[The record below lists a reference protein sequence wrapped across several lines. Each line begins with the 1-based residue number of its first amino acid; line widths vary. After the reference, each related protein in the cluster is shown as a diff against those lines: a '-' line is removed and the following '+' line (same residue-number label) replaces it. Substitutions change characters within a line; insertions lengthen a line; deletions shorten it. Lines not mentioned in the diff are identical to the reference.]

1 MTGPRRDVAEMAQA
15 QSQSQSQDLN
25 IRRRTLLAAGLTAGT
40 LVASGLLSPA
50 ATAADTGGVSPA
62 VGSSGFA
69 EAGLPVNRALGGGSA
84 GTAWTEAPEGF
95 AGVAAHGRAGT
106 TGGAGGRLVHA
117 STPDELRAFAKST
130 EPLVV
135 ILHGELVF
143 PQYEKLTVTANKSFL
158 GAGEGAAVVNAGF
171 KLISVSNVIF
181 RNFTVRDSYIPG
193 DFVGKRP
200 DNDRD
205 GIQMDTSTHVWVDHM
220 YFTRLGDG
228 LVDIRKDCDNVT
240 LSWNVFADHNKAL
253 GEGWTQNVVTRLT
266 LHHNWIRNTHQR
278 NASLDNTAA
287 SHVYNN
293 YLENISN
300 YGMLGRNAALL
311 VVEGNYF
318 RDVRNPLHHQG
329 PGGELVARDNVFE
342 QCTGNTGQERGQCF
356 DPAAAYAYELTPT
369 TAVPALVRAFGG
381 PLGGTESAPARVITV
396 ALDGTG
402 DFASI
407 RAAVGAIPPNNAGP
421 VTVLLQ
427 PGTYHEPSVIWGDRR
442 NVTLAGATGNAA
454 DVVLTNS
461 EGVTLVVAADGST
474 VRDLTVTSDAP
485 QDGDVLRATGRNVI
499 YTNVAV
505 LNGTSG

>member
-1 MTGPRRDVAEMAQA
+1 MTGPRQQVPEMA
-15 QSQSQSQDLN
+15 N
-25 IRRRTLLAAGLTAGT
+25 TEHRGIRRRTLLSAGLAAGT
-40 LVASGLLSPA
+40 LASAGLFTPA
-50 ATAADTGGVSPA
+50 ASAVAAEGAPSGVDPTG
-62 VGSSGFA
+62 FD
-69 EAGLPVNRALGGGSA
+69 EAGLPINRGHGG
-84 GTAWTEAPEGF
+84 AWTEAPEGF
-95 AGVAAHGRAGT
+95 AGVGT

-117 STPDELRAFAKST
+117 RTPDELRGFAKSA

-143 PQYEKLTVTANKSFL
+143 AQYEKLTVTSNKSFL

-171 KLISVSNVIF
+171 KLVNVANVVF

-220 YFTRLGDG
+220 HFTRLGDG

-240 LSWNVFADHNKAL
+240 LSWNVFSDHNKAL
-253 GEGWTQNVVTRLT
+253 GEGWTQNVVTRVT

-293 YLENISN
+293 YLENVSS

-311 VVEGNYF
+311 LVEGNYF

-329 PGGELVARDNVFE
+329 PGGGLAARNNVFDE
-342 QCTGNTGQERGQCF
+342 CTGNTGQERGESF
-356 DPAAAYAYELTPT
+356 HPPYPYDVTPT
-369 TAVPALVRAFGG
+369 RAVPALVRAFGG
-381 PLGGTESAPARVITV
+381 PLGGTGPALRKVITV

-407 RAAVGAIPPNNAGP
+407 RAAIGAIPANNPTA
-421 VTVLLQ
+421 VTVLVQ
-427 PGTYHEPSVIWGDRR
+427 PGLYHEPSVVWGDRR
-442 NVTLAGATGNAA
+442 NITLAGATGNAA
-454 DVVLTNS
+454 DVVLSNS
-461 EGVTLVVAADGST
+461 EGVTLTVAADGST
-474 VRDLTVTSDAP
+474 VQDLTVTSDTP
-485 QDGDVLRATGRNVI
+485 QSGTVLQVAGKDVTCSNV
-499 YTNVAV
+499 TV

>member
-1 MTGPRRDVAEMAQA
+1 MLTGPRLDVAEMAEA
-15 QSQSQSQDLN
+15 QELN

-40 LVASGLLSPA
+40 LMASGLLSPS
-50 ATAADTGGVSPA
+50 ATAADTGGVGPA
-62 VGSSGFA
+62 VGPDGFA
-69 EAGLPVNRALGGGSA
+69 EAGLPVNHALGGG
-84 GTAWTEAPEGF
+84 AWSDAPQGF
-95 AGVAAHGRAGT
+95 AGIAAHGRAGT
-106 TGGAGGRLVHA
+106 TGGAGGKLVRA
-117 STPDELRAFAKST
+117 NTPDQLRAFAKST

-143 PQYEKLTVTANKSFL
+143 PQYEKLTVTANKSFV

-171 KLISVSNVIF
+171 KLISVSNVVF

-205 GIQMDTSTHVWVDHM
+205 GIQMDTCSHVWVDHM

-228 LVDIRKDCDNVT
+228 LVDIRKDCDNIT

-293 YLENISN
+293 YLEDISS

-329 PGGELVARDNVFE
+329 PGGELVARDNIFDG
-342 QCTGNTGQERGQCF
+342 CTGNTGSQRGVAF
-356 DPAAAYAYELTPT
+356 DPAGAYAYELTPT

-381 PLGGTESAPARVITV
+381 PLGGTEPAATKVITV

-407 RAAVGAIPPNNAGP
+407 RAAVGAIPPNNPGP

-427 PGTYHEPSVIWGDRR
+427 PGTYHEPAVIWGDRR

-454 DVVLTNS
+454 DVVLTHS

-474 VRDLTVTSDAP
+474 VRDLTVTSDTP
-485 QDGDVLRATGRNVI
+485 QDGNVLHATGRNV
-499 YTNVAV
+499 TFANVTV

>member
-1 MTGPRRDVAEMAQA
+1 MAQA
-15 QSQSQSQDLN
+15 HEVN
-25 IRRRTLLAAGLTAGT
+25 IRRRTVLAAGLTASALMT
-40 LVASGLLSPA
+40 SGLLGPA
-50 ATAADTGGVSPA
+50 ATAAGPHGLDAA
-62 VGSSGFA
+62 VGPNGFA
-69 EAGLPVNRALGGGSA
+69 EAGLPINRALGGR
-84 GTAWTEAPEGF
+84 AWTDAPEGF
-95 AGVAAHGRAGT
+95 AGVADHGRSGT
-106 TGGAGGRLVHA
+106 SGGEGGLLVHA
-117 STPDELRAFAKST
+117 STPDQLRVFAKSA

-135 ILHGELVF
+135 VLHGVLVF

-158 GAGEGAAVVNAGF
+158 GAGEGATVVNAGF
-171 KLISVSNVIF
+171 KLINVSNVIF

-205 GIQMDTSTHVWVDHM
+205 GIQMDTCTHVWVDHM
-220 YFTRLGDG
+220 HFTRLGDG

-240 LSWNVFADHNKAL
+240 LSWNVFSDHNKAL

-266 LHHNWIRNTHQR
+266 MHHNWIRNTHQR

-293 YLENISN
+293 YLEDISS

-329 PGGELVARDNVFE
+329 PGGELVARDNTFDH
-342 QCTGNTGQERGQCF
+342 CSGNTGVERGAAF
-356 DPAAAYAYELTPT
+356 DPAAAYSYELTPT
-369 TAVPALVRAFGG
+369 AAIPAIVRGFAG
-381 PLGGTESAPARVITV
+381 PLGGTVPEDRSVITV

-407 RAAVGAIPPNNAGP
+407 RAAVGSIRSNNPGP

-427 PGTYHEPSVIWGDRR
+427 PGTYHEPAVIWGDRR
-442 NVTLAGATGNAA
+442 NVTLAGATGHAA
-454 DVVLTNS
+454 DVILTNS
-461 EGVTLVVAADGST
+461 EGVTLLVAANGSA
-474 VRDLTVTSDAP
+474 VRDLTVTSDMV
-485 QDGDVLRATGRNVI
+485 QDGNVLKTTGRNVS
-499 YTNVAV
+499 YANVTV
-505 LNGTSG
+505 LNGTQG

>member
-1 MTGPRRDVAEMAQA
+1 MA
-15 QSQSQSQDLN
+15 N
-25 IRRRTLLAAGLTAGT
+25 TEHKGIRRRTLLSAGLAAGT
-40 LVASGLLSPA
+40 LASAGLFTPA
-50 ATAADTGGVSPA
+50 ASAVAAEGAPSGVDPTG
-62 VGSSGFA
+62 FD
-69 EAGLPVNRALGGGSA
+69 EAGLPINRGHGGAWASA
-84 GTAWTEAPEGF
+84 PDGF
-95 AGVAAHGRAGT
+95 AGVASYGRAGT

-117 STPDELRAFAKST
+117 RAPEELRGFAKSP

-135 ILHGELVF
+135 ILHGNLVF
-143 PQYEKLTVTANKSFL
+143 TQYEKLTVTSNKSFL

-171 KLISVSNVIF
+171 KLVNVANVVF
-181 RNFTVRDSYIPG
+181 RNFTLRDSYIPG

-220 YFTRLGDG
+220 HFTRLGDG

-240 LSWNVFADHNKAL
+240 LSWNVFSDHNKAL
-253 GEGWTQNVVTRLT
+253 GEGWTQNVVTRVT

-293 YLENISN
+293 YLENISS

-311 VVEGNYF
+311 LVEGNYF

-329 PGGELVARDNVFE
+329 PGGALVARNNVFE
-342 QCTGNTGQERGQCF
+342 DCTGNTGQKQGLAF
-356 DPAAAYAYELTPT
+356 DVPYSYDPTPAK
-369 TAVPALVRAFGG
+369 AVPALVRAFGG
-381 PLGGTESAPARVITV
+381 PLGGTEPALREIITV

-402 DFASI
+402 EFASI
-407 RAAVGAIPPNNAGP
+407 RAAVGAIPANNPRA

-427 PGTYHEPSVIWGDRR
+427 PGIYHEPSIIWGDRR
-442 NVTLAGATGNAA
+442 NITLAGATGNSG
-454 DVVLTNS
+454 DVILSNS
-461 EGVTLVVAADGST
+461 EGVTLLVAADGST
-474 VRDLTVTSDAP
+474 VRDLTVTSDTP
-485 QDGDVLRATGRNVI
+485 QSGNVLQVAGKDVTCSNV
-499 YTNVAV
+499 VV

>member
-1 MTGPRRDVAEMAQA
+1 MAQA
-15 QSQSQSQDLN
+15 QSESPDLD

-62 VGSSGFA
+62 VGSNGSA

-84 GTAWTEAPEGF
+84 GTAWTEAPQGF
-95 AGVAAHGRAGT
+95 AGVAAYGRAGT

-117 STPDELRAFAKST
+117 STPDQLRAFARST

-143 PQYEKLTVTANKSFL
+143 PQYEKLAVTANKSFL

-171 KLISVSNVIF
+171 KLINVSNVIF

-228 LVDIRKDCDNVT
+228 LVDIRKDCDNIT

-293 YLENISN
+293 YLENISS

-329 PGGELVARDNVFE
+329 PGGELVARDNIYE
-342 QCTGNTGQERGQCF
+342 QCTGNTGQQRGQSF

-381 PLGGTESAPARVITV
+381 PLGGTEPAPGRVITV

-407 RAAVGAIPPNNAGP
+407 RAAVGAIPPNNPGP

-427 PGTYHEPSVIWGDRR
+427 PGTYHEPSMIWGDRR

-474 VRDLTVTSDAP
+474 VRDLTVTSDTP
-485 QDGDVLRATGRNVI
+485 QDGDVIRATGRNVS
-499 YTNVAV
+499 YANVAV

>member
-1 MTGPRRDVAEMAQA
+1 MAEAQE
-15 QSQSQSQDLN
+15 LN

-40 LVASGLLSPA
+40 LMASGLLSPA
-50 ATAADTGGVSPA
+50 ATAADTGGVGPA
-62 VGSSGFA
+62 VGPDGFA
-69 EAGLPVNRALGGGSA
+69 EAGLPVNHALGGG
-84 GTAWTEAPEGF
+84 AWSDAPQGF
-95 AGVAAHGRAGT
+95 AGITAHGRAGT
-106 TGGAGGRLVHA
+106 TGGAGGRLVRA
-117 STPDELRAFAKST
+117 NTPDQLRAFAKST

-171 KLISVSNVIF
+171 KLISVSNVVF

-205 GIQMDTSTHVWVDHM
+205 GIQMDTCTHVWVDHM

-228 LVDIRKDCDNVT
+228 LVDIRKDCDNIT

-293 YLENISN
+293 YLEDISS

-329 PGGELVARDNVFE
+329 PGGELVARDNIFDG
-342 QCTGNTGQERGQCF
+342 CTGNTGSQRGVSF

-381 PLGGTESAPARVITV
+381 PLGGTEPAATKVITV

-407 RAAVGAIPPNNAGP
+407 RAAVGAIPPNNPGP

-427 PGTYHEPSVIWGDRR
+427 PGTYHEPAVIWGNRR

-454 DVVLTNS
+454 DVVLTHS

-474 VRDLTVTSDAP
+474 VRDLTVTSDTP
-485 QDGDVLRATGRNVI
+485 QDGNVLHATGRNV
-499 YTNVAV
+499 TLANVTV

>member
-1 MTGPRRDVAEMAQA
+1 MA
-15 QSQSQSQDLN
+15 QSQSQDLN

-40 LVASGLLSPA
+40 LVASGLLSTA

-84 GTAWTEAPEGF
+84 GTAWTDVPDGF
-95 AGVAAHGRAGT
+95 AGVADHGLAGT

-117 STPDELRAFAKST
+117 STPDQLRAFAKSP

-158 GAGEGAAVVNAGF
+158 GAGAGAAVVNAGF

-205 GIQMDTSTHVWVDHM
+205 GIQMDTCTHVWVDHM
-220 YFTRLGDG
+220 HFTRLGDG

-293 YLENISN
+293 YLENISS

-329 PGGELVARDNVFE
+329 PGGDLVARNNVFD
-342 QCTGNTGQERGQCF
+342 QCTGNTGQERGQSF
-356 DPAAAYAYELTPT
+356 DPAAAYAYELTQT
-369 TAVPALVRAFGG
+369 TAVPALVRAFSG

-407 RAAVGAIPPNNAGP
+407 RAAVGAIPPNNPGP

-442 NVTLAGATGNAA
+442 NITLAGATGNAA

-474 VRDLTVTSDAP
+474 VRDLTVTSDTP
-485 QDGDVLRATGRNVI
+485 QDGNVIRATGRNVS
-499 YTNVAV
+499 YANVAV

>member
-1 MTGPRRDVAEMAQA
+1 MVTGPRLDVAEMAEA
-15 QSQSQSQDLN
+15 QELN

-40 LVASGLLSPA
+40 LMASGLLTPS
-50 ATAADTGGVSPA
+50 ATAADTGGVGPA
-62 VGSSGFA
+62 VGPDGFA
-69 EAGLPVNRALGGGSA
+69 EAGLPVNHALGGG
-84 GTAWTEAPEGF
+84 AWSDAPQGF
-95 AGVAAHGRAGT
+95 ARIAAHGRAGT

-117 STPDELRAFAKST
+117 NTPDQLRAFAKST

-171 KLISVSNVIF
+171 KLISVSNVVF

-205 GIQMDTSTHVWVDHM
+205 GIQMDTCTHVWVDHM

-228 LVDIRKDCDNVT
+228 LVDIRKDCDNIT

-293 YLENISN
+293 YLEDISS

-329 PGGELVARDNVFE
+329 PGGELVARDNIFDG
-342 QCTGNTGQERGQCF
+342 CTGNTGSQRGVAF

-381 PLGGTESAPARVITV
+381 PLGGTEPAATKVITV

-407 RAAVGAIPPNNAGP
+407 RGAVGAIPPNNPGP

-427 PGTYHEPSVIWGDRR
+427 PGTYHEPAVIWGDRR

-454 DVVLTNS
+454 DVVLTHS

-474 VRDLTVTSDAP
+474 VRDLTVTSDTP
-485 QDGDVLRATGRNVI
+485 QDGNVLHATGRNV
-499 YTNVAV
+499 TLANVTV

>member
-1 MTGPRRDVAEMAQA
+1 MLTGPRLDVAEMAEA
-15 QSQSQSQDLN
+15 QELN

-40 LVASGLLSPA
+40 LMASGLLSPA
-50 ATAADTGGVSPA
+50 ATAADTGGVGPA
-62 VGSSGFA
+62 VGPDGFA
-69 EAGLPVNRALGGGSA
+69 EAGLPVNHALGGG
-84 GTAWTEAPEGF
+84 AWSDAPQGF
-95 AGVAAHGRAGT
+95 AGIAAHGRAGT
-106 TGGAGGRLVHA
+106 TGGAGGKLVHA
-117 STPDELRAFAKST
+117 NTPDQLRAFAKST
-130 EPLVV
+130 EPPVV

-158 GAGEGAAVVNAGF
+158 GAGEGAAMVNAGF
-171 KLISVSNVIF
+171 KLISVSNVVF

-205 GIQMDTSTHVWVDHM
+205 GIQMDTCTHVWVDHM
-220 YFTRLGDG
+220 YFARLGDG
-228 LVDIRKDCDNVT
+228 LVDIRKDCDNIT

-293 YLENISN
+293 YLEDISS

-329 PGGELVARDNVFE
+329 PGGELVARDNIFDG
-342 QCTGNTGQERGQCF
+342 CTGNTGSQRGIAF

-381 PLGGTESAPARVITV
+381 PLGGTEPAATKVITV

-407 RAAVGAIPPNNAGP
+407 RAAVGAIPPNNPGP

-427 PGTYHEPSVIWGDRR
+427 PGTYHEPAVIWGDRR

-454 DVVLTNS
+454 DVVLTHS

-474 VRDLTVTSDAP
+474 VRDLTVTSDTP
-485 QDGDVLRATGRNVI
+485 QDGNVLHATGRNV
-499 YTNVAV
+499 TFANVTV

>member
-1 MTGPRRDVAEMAQA
+1 MAQA
-15 QSQSQSQDLN
+15 QSQSQDLN
-25 IRRRTLLAAGLTAGT
+25 IRRRTLFAAGLTAGT

-62 VGSSGFA
+62 VGSTGSA

-117 STPDELRAFAKST
+117 NTPDQLRAFAKST

-143 PQYEKLTVTANKSFL
+143 PQYEKLAVTANKSFL

-171 KLISVSNVIF
+171 KLINVSNVIF

-228 LVDIRKDCDNVT
+228 LVDIRKDCDNIT

-293 YLENISN
+293 YLEDISS

-329 PGGELVARDNVFE
+329 PGGELVARDNIFE
-342 QCTGNTGQERGQCF
+342 QCTGNTGQERGQSF
-356 DPAAAYAYELTPT
+356 DPTAAYAYELTPT

-381 PLGGTESAPARVITV
+381 PLGGTGAAPKEVITV

-407 RAAVGAIPPNNAGP
+407 RAAVGAIPPNNPGP

-474 VRDLTVTSDAP
+474 VRDLTVTSDTP
-485 QDGDVLRATGRNVI
+485 QDGNVIRATGRNVS
-499 YTNVAV
+499 YANVAV

>member
-1 MTGPRRDVAEMAQA
+1 MACTPGVDV
-15 QSQSQSQDLN
+15 
-25 IRRRTLLAAGLTAGT
+25 RRRTLLAAGLTATG
-40 LVASGLLSPA
+40 LAASGLLAPG
-50 ATAADTGGVSPA
+50 ATAAPSSRDAGA
-62 VGSSGFA
+62 GSHGFA
-69 EAGLPVNRALGGGSA
+69 EAGLPVNRTLGGN
-84 GTAWTEAPEGF
+84 AWSDTPTGF

-106 TGGAGGRLVHA
+106 TGGAGGDVVHA
-117 STPDELRAFAKST
+117 VTPDQLRGFAKSP

-143 PQYEKLTVTANKSFL
+143 PHYEKLVVRANKSFL

-171 KLISVSNVIF
+171 KLINVSNVVF

-193 DFVGKRP
+193 DFEGKRP

-205 GIQMDTSTHVWVDHM
+205 GIQMDTCTHIWVDHM
-220 YFTRLGDG
+220 HFTRLGDG

-240 LSWNVFADHNKAL
+240 LSWNVFSDHNKAL
-253 GEGWTQNVVTRLT
+253 GEGWTSNVVTRLT

-293 YLENISN
+293 YLENISS

-318 RDVRNPLHHQG
+318 RGVRNPLHHQG
-329 PGGELVARDNVFE
+329 PGGELVARGNIFE
-342 QCTGNTGQERGQCF
+342 ECTGNTGQERGQSF
-356 DPAAAYAYELTPT
+356 DPAAAYNCELTPPA
-369 TAVPALVRAFGG
+369 AVPALVRAFGG
-381 PLGGTESAPARVITV
+381 PLGGTEPAARKVITV

-407 RAAVGAIPPNNAGP
+407 RAAVGAIPTKNPGP
-421 VTVLLQ
+421 VTVLVQ
-427 PGTYHEPSVIWGDRR
+427 PGTYREPAVIWGDRR
-442 NVTLAGATGNAA
+442 NITLAGATGKAE

-461 EGVTLVVAADGST
+461 EGLTLLVAADGST
-474 VRDLTVTSDAP
+474 VKDLTVTSDTP
-485 QDGDVLRATGRNVI
+485 QNSSVLHATGRNVS
-499 YTNVAV
+499 YSNVAV

>member
-1 MTGPRRDVAEMAQA
+1 MAKSDNASIPRRA
-15 QSQSQSQDLN
+15 
-25 IRRRTLLAAGLTAGT
+25 LLAAGLTAGG
-40 LVASGLLSPA
+40 LAASGLLSPA
-50 ATAADTGGVSPA
+50 ATAAGQESPTAAGPQGATSA
-62 VGSSGFA
+62 VGPNGFA
-69 EAGLPVNRALGGGSA
+69 EAGLPVHRAQGGR
-84 GTAWTEAPEGF
+84 AWTEAPEGY

-106 TGGAGGRLVHA
+106 TGGAGGRVVHA

-135 ILHGELVF
+135 ILHGEVVF

-158 GAGEGAAVVNAGF
+158 GAGAGAAVVNAGF
-171 KLISVSNVIF
+171 KLINVSNVVF

-205 GIQMDTSTHVWVDHM
+205 GIQMDTCTHVWVDHM
-220 YFTRLGDG
+220 YFSRLGDG

-293 YLENISN
+293 YLENISS

-329 PGGELVARDNVFE
+329 PGGELVARNNVFE
-342 QCTGNTGQERGQCF
+342 LCTGNTGQERGPSF

-369 TAVPALVRAFGG
+369 RAVPALVRAFGG
-381 PLGGTESAPARVITV
+381 PLGGTESAPGKVITV

-407 RAAVGAIPPNNAGP
+407 RAAVGAIPPHNPRP

-474 VRDLTVTSDAP
+474 VRDLTVTSDTP
-485 QDGDVLRATGRNVI
+485 QDGNVLQATGRNVS
-499 YTNVAV
+499 YANVTV

>member
-1 MTGPRRDVAEMAQA
+1 MA
-15 QSQSQSQDLN
+15 N
-25 IRRRTLLAAGLTAGT
+25 TEHRGIRRRTLLSAGLAAGT
-40 LVASGLLSPA
+40 LTSAGLFTPA
-50 ATAADTGGVSPA
+50 ASAVAAEGAPSGVDPTG
-62 VGSSGFA
+62 FD
-69 EAGLPVNRALGGGSA
+69 EAGLPINRGHGG
-84 GTAWTEAPEGF
+84 AWTEAPEGF
-95 AGVAAHGRAGT
+95 AGVGSTGGAGTTGRTST

-117 STPDELRAFAKST
+117 RTPDELRGFAKSA

-143 PQYEKLTVTANKSFL
+143 AQYEKLTVTSNKSFL

-171 KLISVSNVIF
+171 KLVNVANVVF

-240 LSWNVFADHNKAL
+240 LSWNVFSDHNKAL
-253 GEGWTQNVVTRLT
+253 GEGWTQNVVTRVT

-293 YLENISN
+293 YLENISS

-311 VVEGNYF
+311 LVEGNYF

-329 PGGELVARDNVFE
+329 PGGGLAARNNVFE
-342 QCTGNTGQERGQCF
+342 ECTGNTGQERGESF
-356 DPAAAYAYELTPT
+356 HPPYPYDMTPT
-369 TAVPALVRAFGG
+369 RAVPALVRAFGG
-381 PLGGTESAPARVITV
+381 PLGGTGPALRKVITV

-407 RAAVGAIPPNNAGP
+407 RAAIGAIPANNPTA
-421 VTVLLQ
+421 VTVLVQ
-427 PGTYHEPSVIWGDRR
+427 PGLYHEPSVVWGDRR
-442 NVTLAGATGNAA
+442 NITLAGATGNAA
-454 DVVLTNS
+454 DVVLSNS
-461 EGVTLVVAADGST
+461 EGVTLTVAADGST
-474 VRDLTVTSDAP
+474 VQDLTVTSDTP
-485 QDGDVLRATGRNVI
+485 QSGNVLQVAGKDVTCSNV
-499 YTNVAV
+499 TV

>member
-1 MTGPRRDVAEMAQA
+1 MTGLRRQVLEMGDAHE
-15 QSQSQSQDLN
+15 LN
-25 IRRRTLLAAGLTAGT
+25 IRRRTLLSAGLAAGTVISTSLFG
-40 LVASGLLSPA
+40 PA
-50 ATAADTGGVSPA
+50 ASALAAGGDSA
-62 VGSSGFA
+62 GFSDSNGFS
-69 EAGLPVNRALGGGSA
+69 EAGLPINRGRGGS
-84 GTAWTEAPEGF
+84 WTEAPAGF
-95 AGVAAHGRAGT
+95 AGVASHGRDAT

-117 STPDELRAFAKST
+117 STPDQLRAFAKSA

-135 ILHGELVF
+135 ILHGDVVF
-143 PQYEKLTVTANKSFL
+143 TQYEKLTVISNKSFL

-171 KLISVSNVIF
+171 KLVNVSNVIF
-181 RNFTVRDSYIPG
+181 RNFTLRDSYIPG

-220 YFTRLGDG
+220 HVTRLGDG

-240 LSWNVFADHNKAL
+240 LSWNVFSDHNKAL

-293 YLENISN
+293 YLENISS
-300 YGMLGRNAALL
+300 YGMLGRNNALL
-311 VVEGNYF
+311 LVEGNYF

-329 PGGELVARDNVFE
+329 PGGGLRARNNVFE
-342 QCTGNTGQERGQCF
+342 QCTGNAGEERGETF
-356 DPAAAYAYELTPT
+356 NPAYSYELTPT
-369 TAVPALVRAFGG
+369 RAVPALVRAFGG
-381 PLGGTESAPARVITV
+381 PLGGTEPAVREIITV

-407 RAAVGAIPPNNAGP
+407 RAAVGAIPANNPIP

-442 NVTLAGATGNAA
+442 NITLAGATGNPV
-454 DVVLTNS
+454 DVILSNS
-461 EGVTLVVAADGST
+461 EGVTLLVAADGSAL
-474 VRDLTVTSDAP
+474 RDLTVTSHLP
-485 QDGDVLRATGRNVI
+485 QSGHVLLLTGRDVTL
-499 YTNVAV
+499 TNVAV
-505 LNGTSG
+505 LNGTAG

>member
-1 MTGPRRDVAEMAQA
+1 MTNAHNPA
-15 QSQSQSQDLN
+15 
-25 IRRRTLLAAGLTAGT
+25 IRRRTLLSAGLAAGT
-40 LVASGLLSPA
+40 LASTGLLGA
-50 ATAADTGGVSPA
+50 ATRAAAAEDVLPGF
-62 VGSSGFA
+62 GSNGFR
-69 EAGLPVNRALGGGSA
+69 EAGLPVERGPINGGPINRGQGG
-84 GTAWTEAPEGF
+84 AWTAAPTGF
-95 AGVAAHGRAGT
+95 AGIAAHGRDGT

-117 STPDELRAFAKST
+117 GTPDQLRGFAKSA
-130 EPLVV
+130 EALVV

-143 PQYEKLTVTANKSFL
+143 PQYEKLTVTSNKSFL

-171 KLISVSNVIF
+171 KLVNVANVVF

-220 YFTRLGDG
+220 HFTRLGDG

-240 LSWNVFADHNKAL
+240 LSWNVFSDHNKAL

-287 SHVYNN
+287 SHVFNN
-293 YLENISN
+293 YLEDISS

-329 PGGELVARDNVFE
+329 PGGELVARNNVFVE
-342 QCTGNTGQERGQCF
+342 CTGNTGEERGTAF
-356 DPAAAYAYELTPT
+356 VPPYSYELTPPK
-369 TAVPALVRAFGG
+369 ALPALVRAFGG
-381 PLGGTESAPARVITV
+381 PLGGTGPALREVLTV

-402 DFASI
+402 DYASI
-407 RAAVGAIPPNNAGP
+407 RAAIGAIPANNSRP

-427 PGTYHEPSVIWGDRR
+427 PGIYHEPSVVWGDRR
-442 NVTLAGATGNAA
+442 NITLAGATGNAS
-454 DVVLTNS
+454 DVTLTNS
-461 EGVTLVVAADGST
+461 EGVTLLVAADGST
-474 VRDLTVTSDAP
+474 LRDLTVTSDTP
-485 QDGDVLRATGRNVI
+485 QSGPVLLSTGRDVTRSNV
-499 YTNVAV
+499 TV
-505 LNGTSG
+505 LNGTVLDGAAG

>member
-1 MTGPRRDVAEMAQA
+1 MAQAQA
-15 QSQSQSQDLN
+15 QSQKQGMN
-25 IRRRTLLAAGLTAGT
+25 IRRRTLLAAGLTAGG
-40 LVASGLLSPA
+40 LVTSGLLSPA
-50 ATAADTGGVSPA
+50 ATAAGHSGLNATGTGGA
-62 VGSSGFA
+62 DGFA
-69 EAGLPVNRALGGGSA
+69 EAGLPVNHALGGSLA
-84 GTAWTEAPEGF
+84 GASWTDAPEGF
-95 AGVAAHGRAGT
+95 AGVTANGRAGT

-117 STPDELRAFAKST
+117 GTPDQLRAFAKSDG
-130 EPLVV
+130 PLVV
-135 ILHGELVF
+135 ILHGELAF

-171 KLISVSNVIF
+171 KLINVSNVVF

-193 DFVGKRP
+193 DFAGKRP

-205 GIQMDTSTHVWVDHM
+205 GIQMDTCTHVWVDHM
-220 YFTRLGDG
+220 HFTRLGDG

-240 LSWNVFADHNKAL
+240 LSWNVFSDHNKAL

-293 YLENISN
+293 YLEDISS

-329 PGGELVARDNVFE
+329 PGGELVARSNIFE
-342 QCTGNTGQERGQCF
+342 QCSGNTGEQRGAAF

-369 TAVPALVRAFGG
+369 AAVPALVRAFAG
-381 PLGGTESAPARVITV
+381 PLGGTEPAAAGVITV
-396 ALDGTG
+396 ALDSTG

-407 RAAVGAIPPNNAGP
+407 RAAIGAIPPNNPGP
-421 VTVLLQ
+421 VTVVLQ
-427 PGTYHEPSVIWGDRR
+427 PGTYHEPAVIWGDRR

-454 DVVLTNS
+454 DVVLTTS
-461 EGVTLVVAADGST
+461 EGVTLLVAADGST
-474 VRDLTVTSDAP
+474 VRDLTVTSDGP
-485 QDGDVLRATGRNVI
+485 QDGNVLQSTGRNVS
-499 YTNVAV
+499 YANVTV

>member
-1 MTGPRRDVAEMAQA
+1 MVTGPRLDVAEMAEA
-15 QSQSQSQDLN
+15 QELN
-25 IRRRTLLAAGLTAGT
+25 IRRRTLLTAGLTAGT
-40 LVASGLLSPA
+40 LMASGLLSPS
-50 ATAADTGGVSPA
+50 ATAADTGGVGPA
-62 VGSSGFA
+62 VGPDGFA
-69 EAGLPVNRALGGGSA
+69 EAGLPVNHALGGG
-84 GTAWTEAPEGF
+84 AWSDAPQGF
-95 AGVAAHGRAGT
+95 AGIAAHGRAGT

-117 STPDELRAFAKST
+117 NTPDQLRAFAKST
-130 EPLVV
+130 EPLMV
-135 ILHGELVF
+135 ILHSELVF

-171 KLISVSNVIF
+171 KLISVSNVVF

-205 GIQMDTSTHVWVDHM
+205 GIQMDTCTHVWIDHM
-220 YFTRLGDG
+220 YFARLGDG
-228 LVDIRKDCDNVT
+228 LVDIRKDCDNIT

-293 YLENISN
+293 YLEDISS

-329 PGGELVARDNVFE
+329 PGGELVARDNIFDG
-342 QCTGNTGQERGQCF
+342 CTGNTGSQRGVAF

-381 PLGGTESAPARVITV
+381 PLGGTEPAATKVITV

-407 RAAVGAIPPNNAGP
+407 RAAVGAIPPNNPGP

-454 DVVLTNS
+454 DVVLTHS

-474 VRDLTVTSDAP
+474 VRDLTVTSDTP
-485 QDGDVLRATGRNVI
+485 QDGNVLQATGRNV
-499 YTNVAV
+499 TLANVAV

>member
-1 MTGPRRDVAEMAQA
+1 MAQGKPW
-15 QSQSQSQDLN
+15 SRDLDV
-25 IRRRTLLAAGLTAGT
+25 RRRTLLAAGLAAGT
-40 LVASGLLSPA
+40 VVASGLLRPA
-50 ATAADTGGVSPA
+50 AAAAEIGGSPA
-62 VGSSGFA
+62 VGRSGFA
-69 EAGLPVNRALGGGSA
+69 EAGLPVNRALGGGSG
-84 GTAWTEAPEGF
+84 GTAWTDAPEGF
-95 AGVAAHGRAGT
+95 AAVAAHGLAGT
-106 TGGAGGRLVHA
+106 TGGSGGRLVHA
-117 STPDELRAFAKST
+117 TTPDQLRAFAKAA

-143 PQYEKLTVTANKSFL
+143 PQYEKLAVTANKSFL
-158 GAGEGAAVVNAGF
+158 GAGQGAAVVNAGF
-171 KLISVSNVIF
+171 RLISVANVIF

-205 GIQMDTSTHVWVDHM
+205 GIQMDTCTHVWVDHM

-228 LVDIRKDCDNVT
+228 LVDVRKDCDNIT

-253 GEGWTQNVVTRLT
+253 GEGWTQNVVTRIS

-293 YLENISN
+293 YLENISS

-329 PGGELVARDNVFE
+329 PGGELVARDNVFDR
-342 QCTGNTGQERGQCF
+342 CTGNTGQQRGQSF

-396 ALDGTG
+396 ALDGSG

-407 RAAVGAIPPNNAGP
+407 RAAVGAIPSNNPGP

-454 DVVLTNS
+454 DVVLANS
-461 EGVTLVVAADGST
+461 EGVTLLVAADGST
-474 VRDLTVTSDAP
+474 VKDLTVTSDTP
-485 QDGDVLRATGRNVI
+485 QDGDVLQVTGRNAI
-499 YTNVAV
+499 LANVVV

>member
-1 MTGPRRDVAEMAQA
+1 MAQA
-15 QSQSQSQDLN
+15 HDVN
-25 IRRRTLLAAGLTAGT
+25 IRRRTLLAAGLTAGS
-40 LVASGLLSPA
+40 LVTSGLLSPA
-50 ATAADTGGVSPA
+50 ATAAGQRGLNAA
-62 VGSSGFA
+62 VGPTGFA
-69 EAGLPVNRALGGGSA
+69 EAGLPINSA
-84 GTAWTEAPEGF
+84 PGNGAWTEVPEGF
-95 AGVAAHGRAGT
+95 AGVADHGRAGT
-106 TGGAGGRLVHA
+106 SGGAGGLLVHA
-117 STPDELRAFAKST
+117 STPDQLRTFAKST

-135 ILHGELVF
+135 ILHGQLTF

-158 GAGEGAAVVNAGF
+158 GYGEGATVVNAGF
-171 KLISVSNVIF
+171 KLINVSNVIF

-193 DFVGKRP
+193 DFAGKRP

-205 GIQMDTSTHVWVDHM
+205 GIQMDTCTHIWVDHM
-220 YFTRLGDG
+220 HFTRLGDG

-240 LSWNVFADHNKAL
+240 LSWNVFSDHNKAL

-293 YLENISN
+293 YLEDISS
-300 YGMLGRNAALL
+300 YGMLGRNSALL

-329 PGGELVARDNVFE
+329 PGGELVARDNTFE
-342 QCTGNTGQERGQCF
+342 QCTGNTGQERGTAF
-356 DPAAAYAYELTPT
+356 DPEYSYRLTPT
-369 TAVPALVRAFGG
+369 AAVPATVRAFAG
-381 PLGGTESAPARVITV
+381 PLGGTEPEDRSVVTV

-407 RAAVGAIPPNNAGP
+407 RAAVGAIRTNNPGP
-421 VTVLLQ
+421 VTVVLQ
-427 PGTYHEPSVIWGDRR
+427 PGAYHEPAVIWGDRR

-454 DVVLTNS
+454 DVVLTAS
-461 EGVTLVVAADGST
+461 EGVTLLVAADGST

-485 QDGDVLRATGRNVI
+485 QDGNVLKTTGRNVT
-499 YTNVAV
+499 YTNVVV

>member
-1 MTGPRRDVAEMAQA
+1 MTGPRRDVAEMANA
-15 QSQSQSQDLN
+15 QEMN
-25 IRRRTLLAAGLTAGT
+25 IRRRTLLAAGLTAGG
-40 LVASGLLSPA
+40 LVTSGLLSPA
-50 ATAADTGGVSPA
+50 ATAAGGSRLHPA
-62 VGSSGFA
+62 VGSNGFA
-69 EAGLPVNRALGGGSA
+69 EAGLPIDRALGNPTEGGGPA
-84 GTAWTEAPEGF
+84 AWTDAPQGF

-117 STPDELRAFAKST
+117 STPDQLRAFAKSP

-135 ILHGELVF
+135 ILRGELVF

-158 GAGEGAAVVNAGF
+158 GSGEGAAVVNAGF
-171 KLISVSNVIF
+171 KLINVSNVVF

-205 GIQMDTSTHVWVDHM
+205 GIQMDTCTHVWVDHM

-228 LVDIRKDCDNVT
+228 LVDVRKDCDNVT

-253 GEGWTQNVVTRLT
+253 GEGWTQNVVTRIT
-266 LHHNWIRNTHQR
+266 VHHNWIRNTHQR

-293 YLENISN
+293 YLENISS
-300 YGMLGRNAALL
+300 YGMLGRNEALL

-318 RDVRNPLHHQG
+318 RNVRNPLHHQG
-329 PGGELVARDNVFE
+329 PGGELVARNNIFD
-342 QCTGNTGQERGQCF
+342 QCSGNTGQERGQAF
-356 DPAAAYAYELTPT
+356 DPAAAYAYELTPP

-381 PLGGTESAPARVITV
+381 PLGGTDPAAQKVITV

-402 DFASI
+402 NFASI
-407 RAAVGAIPPNNAGP
+407 RAAVGAIPSNNPGP
-421 VTVLLQ
+421 VTVLIQ

-461 EGVTLVVAADGST
+461 EGVTLLVAADGST
-474 VRDLTVTSDAP
+474 VRDLTVTSDTP
-485 QDGDVLRATGRNVI
+485 QDGNVLQTTGRNVS
-499 YTNVAV
+499 YANVTV

>member
-1 MTGPRRDVAEMAQA
+1 MVTGPRLDVAEMAEA
-15 QSQSQSQDLN
+15 QELN

-40 LVASGLLSPA
+40 LMASGLLSPS
-50 ATAADTGGVSPA
+50 ATAADTGGVGPA
-62 VGSSGFA
+62 VGPDGFA
-69 EAGLPVNRALGGGSA
+69 EAGLPVNHALGGG
-84 GTAWTEAPEGF
+84 AWSDAPQGF
-95 AGVAAHGRAGT
+95 AGIAAHGRAGT

-117 STPDELRAFAKST
+117 NTPDQLRAFAKST

-171 KLISVSNVIF
+171 KLISVSNVVF

-205 GIQMDTSTHVWVDHM
+205 GIQMDTCTHVWVDHM

-228 LVDIRKDCDNVT
+228 LVDIRKDCDNIT

-293 YLENISN
+293 YLEDISS

-329 PGGELVARDNVFE
+329 PGGELVARDNIFDG
-342 QCTGNTGQERGQCF
+342 CTGNTGSQRGIAF
-356 DPAAAYAYELTPT
+356 HPAAAYAYELTPT

-381 PLGGTESAPARVITV
+381 PLGGTEPAATKVITV

-407 RAAVGAIPPNNAGP
+407 RAAVGAIPPNNPGP

-442 NVTLAGATGNAA
+442 SVTLAGATGNAA

-474 VRDLTVTSDAP
+474 VRDLTVTSDTP
-485 QDGDVLRATGRNVI
+485 QDGNVLQVTGRNV
-499 YTNVAV
+499 TLANVAV

>member
-1 MTGPRRDVAEMAQA
+1 MAQA
-15 QSQSQSQDLN
+15 QEMN
-25 IRRRTLLAAGLTAGT
+25 VRRRTLLAAGLTAGT
-40 LVASGLLSPA
+40 LAASGLLSPA
-50 ATAADTGGVSPA
+50 ATAAGQGSPTAAGQPGATTA
-62 VGSSGFA
+62 VVPNGFA
-69 EAGLPVNRALGGGSA
+69 EAGLPVHCALGGR
-84 GTAWTEAPEGF
+84 AWTDAPEGF

-106 TGGAGGRLVHA
+106 TGGAGGRLVQA
-117 STPDELRAFAKST
+117 GTPDQLRAYAKSD

-135 ILHGELVF
+135 ILHGVLAF

-171 KLISVSNVIF
+171 RLINVTNVIF

-205 GIQMDTSTHVWVDHM
+205 GIQMDTCTHVWVDHM

-293 YLENISN
+293 YLEDISS

-329 PGGELVARDNVFE
+329 PGGELVARNNVFDS
-342 QCTGNTGQERGQCF
+342 CTGNTGQERGQSF
-356 DPAAAYAYELTPT
+356 DPAAAYTYELTPT
-369 TAVPALVRAFGG
+369 TAVPALVREFGG
-381 PLGGTESAPARVITV
+381 PLGGTESAPAKVITV

-407 RAAVGAIPPNNAGP
+407 RAAVGAIPPNNPGP

-474 VRDLTVTSDAP
+474 VRDLTVTSDTP
-485 QDGDVLRATGRNVI
+485 QDGDVLRGTGRNVS
-499 YTNVAV
+499 YANVTV

>member
-1 MTGPRRDVAEMAQA
+1 MAQA
-15 QSQSQSQDLN
+15 QSQSQDLN
-25 IRRRTLLAAGLTAGT
+25 IRRRTLFAAGLTAGT

-62 VGSSGFA
+62 VGSTGSA

-117 STPDELRAFAKST
+117 NTPDQLRAFAKST

-143 PQYEKLTVTANKSFL
+143 PQYEKLAVTANKSFL

-171 KLISVSNVIF
+171 KLINVSNVIF

-228 LVDIRKDCDNVT
+228 LVDIRKDCDNIT

-293 YLENISN
+293 YLEDISS

-329 PGGELVARDNVFE
+329 PGGELVARDNIFE
-342 QCTGNTGQERGQCF
+342 QCTGNTGQERGQSF
-356 DPAAAYAYELTPT
+356 DPTAAYAYELTPT

-381 PLGGTESAPARVITV
+381 PSGGTGAAPKEVITV

-407 RAAVGAIPPNNAGP
+407 RAAVGAIPPNNPGP

-474 VRDLTVTSDAP
+474 VRDLTVTSDTP
-485 QDGDVLRATGRNVI
+485 QDGNVIRATGRNVS
-499 YTNVAV
+499 YANVAV

>member
-1 MTGPRRDVAEMAQA
+1 MTGPRLDVAEMAEA
-15 QSQSQSQDLN
+15 QELN

-40 LVASGLLSPA
+40 LMASGLLSPA
-50 ATAADTGGVSPA
+50 ATAADTGGVGPD
-62 VGSSGFA
+62 GGPDGFA
-69 EAGLPVNRALGGGSA
+69 EAGLPVNHALGGG
-84 GTAWTEAPEGF
+84 AWSEAPRGF
-95 AGVAAHGRAGT
+95 AGIPAHGRAAT

-117 STPDELRAFAKST
+117 NTPDQLRAFAKST

-171 KLISVSNVIF
+171 KLISVSNVVF

-193 DFVGKRP
+193 DFAGKRP

-205 GIQMDTSTHVWVDHM
+205 GIQMDTCTHVWVDHM
-220 YFTRLGDG
+220 YFARLGDG
-228 LVDIRKDCDNVT
+228 LVDIRKDCDNIT

-293 YLENISN
+293 YLEDISS

-329 PGGELVARDNVFE
+329 PGGELVARDNIFDG
-342 QCTGNTGQERGQCF
+342 CTGNTGSQRGVAF

-381 PLGGTESAPARVITV
+381 PLGGTEPAATKVITV

-407 RAAVGAIPPNNAGP
+407 RAAVGAIPPNNPGP

-454 DVVLTNS
+454 DVVLTHS

-474 VRDLTVTSDAP
+474 VRDLTVTSDTP
-485 QDGDVLRATGRNVI
+485 QDGNVLHATGRNV
-499 YTNVAV
+499 TFANVTV